1 VPSSREVLSSA
12 GFEGGERPGR
22 GSPNGD
28 KHRPEKN
35 ELRGHLFGHPFPA
48 PLWPPPSALSTVSR
62 RVSRVFDISPRLSCP
77 VRIWP
82 LKESNAGQCNWSPR
96 SFSGQS
102 IARIVRVTSPACRG
116 AHVSDGTPTMQCS
129 PQILRQTFGHRC
141 CPQLRHPTLW
151 AVKRVVYWGEFQP

>member
-1 VPSSREVLSSA
+1 MATITLQNTRERLDPISH
-12 GFEGGERPGR
+12 P
-22 GSPNGD
+22 
-28 KHRPEKN
+28 
-35 ELRGHLFGHPFPA
+35 LFGG
-48 PLWPPPSALSTVSR
+48 PPSALSTVSR

-102 IARIVRVTSPACRG
+102 IARIVRVTRPACRG

>member
-1 VPSSREVLSSA
+1 MATITLQNTRERLDPISH
-12 GFEGGERPGR
+12 P
-22 GSPNGD
+22 
-28 KHRPEKN
+28 
-35 ELRGHLFGHPFPA
+35 LFGG
-48 PLWPPPSALSTVSR
+48 PPSALSTVSR

-116 AHVSDGTPTMQCS
+116 PHISDGVQGAA
-129 PQILRQTFGHRC
+129 R
-141 CPQLRHPTLW
+141 
-151 AVKRVVYWGEFQP
+151 